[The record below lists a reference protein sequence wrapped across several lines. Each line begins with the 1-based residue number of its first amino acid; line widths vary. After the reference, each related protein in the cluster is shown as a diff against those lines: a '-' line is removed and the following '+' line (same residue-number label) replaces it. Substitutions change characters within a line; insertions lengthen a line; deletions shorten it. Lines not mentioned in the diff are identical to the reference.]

1 VTDSSEW
8 DRPEEVIAE
17 VYRQVKAV
25 RDTGH
30 EPERIV
36 MSRLEWSMVEDYRR
50 KLGVIQGPVP
60 DYLSED
66 SLFGL
71 EIWYG
76 DGPGII
82 VT

>member
-1 VTDSSEW
+1 MNDSSNW

-25 RDTGH
+25 RETGR

-50 KLGVIQGPVP
+50 QLGVIQGPVP